1 MLNLQQCKSL
11 FSKVK
16 KGSNILDLGCGSGRD
31 TKYFLEQG
39 YDVEAIDGSAELC
52 KLVGK
57 LIGIKVKNILFQEL
71 SEVEKY
77 DGIRVCSPILH
88 LPVRELTEV
97 MRKMMITLKKN
108 GII

>member
-39 YDVEAIDGSAELC
+39 YDVEAIDGSAEL
-52 KLVGK
+52 
-57 LIGIKVKNILFQEL
+57 
-71 SEVEKY
+71 
-77 DGIRVCSPILH
+77 
-88 LPVRELTEV
+88 
-97 MRKMMITLKKN
+97 
-108 GII
+108 